1 MLLKEQSV
9 SIKTGKPK
17 KKLDLIQVLRGV
29 AAMMVIVF
37 HVKGVLPDVHMTRPF
52 LDFLFG
58 SGPAGVDLFFVL
70 SGFIMVFV
78 TYRSDGGLKST
89 GSFLLK
95 RFLRIWP
102 LYAIVTLCYLLINY
116 RYAIP
121 AHLWGGVARSL
132 AFIPLSVEK
141 PPFYGYPFLSVGWSL
156 NYEIYFYLL
165 LAISLLTKSFRWI
178 VFFSL
183 IAITLIF
190 IPLINHSFS
199 FNEETTGN
207 YNYVYMHMITNPI
220 IWNFVFGVLVGL
232 SYMNAAVSGFF
243 EEIFGI
249 KLVSFFAIG
258 GLICLYLSNFSVG
271 HGPLEWG
278 LEMAFVVLVLVF
290 FDKVHSPRYP
300 QWLVYLGDISFS
312 LYLWHLPV
320 LSLVKFTLFK
330 LTLEEYDDS
339 IFSFCIMIVLTLW
352 VSHYSYQYLEKRFV
366 NVLK

>member
-9 SIKTGKPK
+9 SINTGQPR
-17 KKLDLIQVLRGV
+17 KKLDIIQVLRGV

-37 HVKGVLPDVHMTRPF
+37 HIKGVLPDVHLARRP

-78 TYRSDGGLKST
+78 TYRLVGGLRSA
-89 GSFLLK
+89 GLFLLK

-102 LYAIVTLCYLLINY
+102 LYAIVTISYLLINY

-121 AHLWGGVARSL
+121 AHLWAGVARSL
-132 AFIPLSVEK
+132 AFIPLSMEQ

-165 LAISLLTKSFRWI
+165 LGISLLTKSLRWI

-183 IAITLIF
+183 IGITLIF

-207 YNYVYMHMITNPI
+207 YDYVYMHMITNPI
-220 IWNFVFGVLVGL
+220 IWNFVFGVLIGL
-232 SYMNAAVSGFF
+232 SYMNAAVSSFF
-243 EEIFGI
+243 EKIFRI
-249 KLVSFFAIG
+249 KLVSFLAVG
-258 GLICLYLSNFSVG
+258 GLICFYLSNFSVG

-278 LEMAFVVLVLVF
+278 LEMALLVLVLIF
-290 FDKVHSPRYP
+290 YDKVHSPSYP
-300 QWLVYLGDISFS
+300 PWLVYLGDISFS

-320 LSLVKFTLFK
+320 LSLVNFTLFK
-330 LTLEEYDDS
+330 LSLEEHSDS
-339 IFSFCIMIVLTLW
+339 VFSFCLMMVLTLW

-366 NVLK
+366 RVLR